1 MTAARLRREVLAAAP
16 SLAGQAWTLSLG
28 EMTHVLSAQR
38 LREERRAER
47 REARVYDMLNAMG
60 HAVTIGVNRALDG
73 EPWEPIGPPEEEEEK
88 PEEEVPFDQRWQA
101 IREMEAQY
109 VSRLHDED

>member
-1 MTAARLRREVLAAAP
+1 MTAARLRREVLATAP
-16 SLAGQAWTLSLG
+16 SLAGQVWTLSLG
-28 EMTHVLSAQR
+28 EMMHVRSAQR

-47 REARVYDMLNAMG
+47 REARFYDMLNAMG

-73 EPWEPIGPPEEEEEK
+73 EPWEPIEPPEEEK
-88 PEEEVPFDQRWQA
+88 PEEEVPFDERWQA

-109 VSRLHDED
+109 VRRLYNED